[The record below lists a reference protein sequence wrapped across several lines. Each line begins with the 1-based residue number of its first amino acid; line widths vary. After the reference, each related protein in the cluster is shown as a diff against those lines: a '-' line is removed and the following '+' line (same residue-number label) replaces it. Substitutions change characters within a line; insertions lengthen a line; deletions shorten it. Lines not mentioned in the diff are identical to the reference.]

1 MSLSFHFG
9 VIDDSELPLVLKDL
23 TCSIKAGERIGVV
36 GRTGSGKTTL
46 LQVLFRMINTASG
59 TVTIDGVDT
68 SVLPLAKLRSKMSII
83 PQDPML
89 FNGLFLP
96 FPLSFVLCYSLMTS
110 FGF

>member
-36 GRTGSGKTTL
+36 GRTGSGKSTL

-89 FNGLFLP
+89 FNGLFLFLLFLYP
-96 FPLSFVLCYSLMTS
+96 SFFLTHS
-110 FGF
+110 